1 MWVNEVCILMLHAFC
16 ELGHQ
21 FFISNGNIVKN
32 SSIFPYCLGTN
43 KPSEVNNN
51 ISWLVAKYIFQNTL
65 QQLILYS
72 DFKASQ

>member
-1 MWVNEVCILMLHAFC
+1 MWVNEVCILMLHAFS

-21 FFISNGNIVKN
+21 FFISNVNIVKN